1 MFLRKVSLILVALT
15 LSICSFG
22 NLSFAEKAPETEA
35 SQVVKDFL
43 TSMVSG
49 DFTKATSLVV
59 DQRFSN
65 SEEQIK
71 EYKAFSSTT
80 DLSSL
85 EISSVDT
92 ENSNSLY
99 VNLKD
104 NSGKS
109 ETGKIIHVKN
119 IDGTWKIILGDTSDE
134 QRNISTN
141 ALASSFSYNGLQYGT
156 TLTNT
161 FSIPSGVSKIMIQGW
176 QYSSNSY
183 PANVSYQL
191 AQKDWLGYKTF
202 GKAEDVD
209 YDGEYS
215 INLFGASSGSNF
227 CIRIFVGNSSTVN
240 LAGNISYP

>member
-22 NLSFAEKAPETEA
+22 NISFAEKAPESEA

-71 EYKAFSSTT
+71 EYKAFSNST

-85 EISSVDT
+85 EITSVDT

-109 ETGKIIHVKN
+109 ETGKVIHVKN
-119 IDGTWKIILGDTSDE
+119 IDGAWKIMLGNTSDG

-141 ALASSFSYNGLQYGT
+141 AFVDSFQYNGLQYGAT
-156 TLTNT
+156 YTST
-161 FSIPSGVSKIMIQGW
+161 FSIPSGVSKIMLQGW

-191 AQKDWLGYKTF
+191 AQDDWLGYKTL
-202 GKAEDVD
+202 GEPVDVD
-209 YDGEYS
+209 YDGNYS

-227 CIRIFVGNSSTVN
+227 CIRIFVGNSANVN
-240 LAGNISYP
+240 LSANISHP